1 MIQSRT
7 TKTRMIYYHLKKH
20 GSITSMEAIE
30 KYGATRLSA
39 IIWELIHRE
48 HMDIESIPMECVDRY
63 GNTCKYA
70 KYVYKGENTYIN
82 TYIKEDK
89 PIV

>member
-39 IIWELIHRE
+39 IIWELRHRE
-48 HMDIESIPMECVDRY
+48 FMDIESVDRFCFDRY
-63 GNTCKYA
+63 GNPCNYVE
-70 KYVYKGENTYIN
+70 YVYKEKNDATI
-82 TYIKEDK
+82 
-89 PIV
+89 